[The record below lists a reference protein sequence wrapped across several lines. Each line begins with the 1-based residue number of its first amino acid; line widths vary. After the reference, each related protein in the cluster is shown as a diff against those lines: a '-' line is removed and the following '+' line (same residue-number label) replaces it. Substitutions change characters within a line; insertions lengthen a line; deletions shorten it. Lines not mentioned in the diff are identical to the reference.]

1 MNQSLHDRVLE
12 WIEGDPDIEDR
23 ETLQRLLESGDEE
36 ELHRRF
42 DTPLTFGTA
51 GLRGPEMAGPA
62 GMNRYTVRR
71 ATQGVIAWLDEIGVD
86 AGRGV
91 VVGRD
96 GRNGSDLFN
105 NEVVAVLLGAGV
117 KVYEMPGPL
126 PTPLVAY
133 CVKKLGAAAG
143 IMVTASHNPP
153 QDNGYK
159 LYSSDG
165 SQIIPPNDEIV
176 ERFANDVVRPELG
189 ERTSTHHRWISQDVL
204 DQYRAHFA
212 KRFAVPGGSDLAITY
227 TPLHGV
233 GGATMMEL
241 FAATGFSSV
250 TPVAVQF
257 EPDGAFPTLPF
268 PNPEEPGALDLAMA
282 RADEVGSSLVI
293 ANDPDADR
301 LGAAVRDDDGWHVL
315 RGDQIGW
322 LLASAMLPTMSDPRD
337 VVATTIVSST
347 LLREMARDAGVTFT
361 MTLTG
366 FKWLA
371 RAAGDGVLR
380 LGYEEALGFAV
391 DPEVADKDGLSAALA
406 IARLADDLRRH
417 DQTLIDRLDE
427 IETRYGVH
435 SIFQLSLRAE
445 GPSGLGA
452 ITNALQSLREEP
464 PTTLGG
470 IAVSDHFDLV
480 NGYEGLGSTDGVLL
494 RLGEAGRVVVRPSG
508 TEPKLKAYIEIT
520 SPPSDATSLAE
531 QRRHGAA
538 LVEAVRADLESLLR
552 L

>member
-1 MNQSLHDRVLE
+1 VNESLTNRVLE

-23 ETLQRLLESGDEE
+23 ETLQRLLDSGDEE

-51 GLRGPEMAGPA
+51 GLRGPVMAGPA

-71 ATQGVIAWLDEIGVD
+71 ATQGVIAWLGEIGVE
-86 AGRGV
+86 AARGV

-96 GRNGSDLFN
+96 GRNGSESFN

-133 CVKKLGAAAG
+133 CVKKLDAAAG

-153 QDNGYK
+153 HDNGYK
-159 LYSSDG
+159 LYSADG
-165 SQIIPPNDEIV
+165 SQIVPPNDEIV
-176 ERFANDVVRPELG
+176 ERFANAAATPVLG
-189 ERTSTHHRWISQDVL
+189 ERPSAFHRWISHDL
-204 DQYRAHFA
+204 LEEYRGHFTR
-212 KRFAVPGGSDLAITY
+212 RFAVPGGSDLAIAY

-233 GGATMMEL
+233 GGEIMMEL
-241 FAATGFSSV
+241 FAEAGYTSV
-250 TPVAVQF
+250 SPVTSQF

-282 RADEVGSSLVI
+282 RADEVGARLVI

-322 LLASAMLPTMSDPRD
+322 LLASSMLPSMTDPRD

-347 LLREMARDAGVTFT
+347 LLREMAHDAGVTFA

-366 FKWLA
+366 FKWLS

-406 IARLADDLRRH
+406 LAHLADELGRQG
-417 DQTLIDRLDE
+417 QTLMDRLDE
-427 IETRYGVH
+427 IETRFGVH
-435 SIFQLSLRAE
+435 AVFQLSLRAE
-445 GPSGLGA
+445 GASGLSA
-452 ITNALQSLREEP
+452 IANAVQSLRDQP

-470 IAVSDHFDLV
+470 LAVSDFFDLA
-480 NGYEGLGSTDGVLL
+480 NGYEGLGATDGVLL
-494 RLGEAGRVVVRPSG
+494 QLGRSGRVVVRPSG

-520 SPPSDATSLAE
+520 SPPSSATALAL
-531 QRRHGAA
+531 QRRRGAE
-538 LVEAVRADLESLLR
+538 LVDAVRADLQSLLK

>member
-1 MNQSLHDRVLE
+1 VNQSLRDAVLA
-12 WIEGDPDIEDR
+12 WIEGDPDVEDR
-23 ETLQRLLESGDEE
+23 ETLQSLLESGDEE

-51 GLRGPEMAGPA
+51 GLRGPVMAGPA

-71 ATQGVIAWLDEIGVD
+71 ATQGVVAWLGEIGAD
-86 AGRGV
+86 PADGV

-96 GRNGSDLFN
+96 ARHGSELFN
-105 NEVVAVLLGAGV
+105 HEVVTVLLGAGV

-153 QDNGYK
+153 LDNGYK
-159 LYSSDG
+159 LYASDG

-176 ERFANDVVRPELG
+176 ERFANAAGRPRLG
-189 ERTSTHHRWISQDVL
+189 ERPSALHRWIPPDLL
-204 DQYRAHFA
+204 DGYRAHFSQ
-212 KRFAVPGGSDLAITY
+212 RFEVSSDLAITY

-233 GGATMMEL
+233 GGAIMVDL
-241 FAATGFSSV
+241 FARTGFSSV
-250 TPVAVQF
+250 TTVASQF
-257 EPDGAFPTLPF
+257 EPDGDFPTLPF

-282 RADEVGSSLVI
+282 RADEVGSELVI

-301 LGAAVRDDDGWHVL
+301 LGAAVRDDAGWHVL

-322 LLASAMLPTMSDPRD
+322 LLASAMLPTMNGPDD

-347 LLREMARDAGVTFT
+347 LLREMARDAGVRFV

-406 IARLADDLRRH
+406 LAHLADELRGH
-417 DQTLIDRLDE
+417 GQTLMDRLDE
-427 IETRYGVH
+427 IESRFGVH
-435 SIFQLSLRAE
+435 SIFQLSLRAD
-445 GPSGLGA
+445 GPTGLSA
-452 ITNALQSLREEP
+452 IVNAVQSLRENP

-470 IAVSDHFDLV
+470 FAVSANYDLAL
-480 NGYEGLGSTDGVLL
+480 GYEGLEATDGVLL
-494 RLGEAGRVVVRPSG
+494 QLGASGRVVVRPSG

-520 SPPSDATSLAE
+520 SPPSDETTLDA
-531 QRRHGAA
+531 QRRQGTA
-538 LVEAVRADLESLLR
+538 LIEAVRADLRSLLQ

>member
-1 MNQSLHDRVLE
+1 VNPTLRDEVLA
-12 WIEGDPDIEDR
+12 WIDGDPDIEDR
-23 ETLQRLLESGDEE
+23 ETLQRLVDDGDEA
-36 ELHRRF
+36 ELRRRF
-42 DTPLTFGTA
+42 DAPLTFGTA
-51 GLRGPEMAGPA
+51 GLRGPVMAGPA

-71 ATQGVIAWLDEIGVD
+71 ATLGVIAWLEEIGVD
-86 AGRGV
+86 ADLGV

-96 GRNGSDLFN
+96 GRVGSESFN

-117 KVYEMPGPL
+117 KVFEMPGPL

-133 CVKKLGAAAG
+133 CVKRLGAAAG

-159 LYSSDG
+159 LYSRDG

-176 ERFANDVVRPELG
+176 ERFANDASTPVLG
-189 ERTSTHHRWISQDVL
+189 ERTSAHHRWISHDLL
-204 DQYRAHFA
+204 DEYRAHFTQ
-212 KRFAVPGGSDLAITY
+212 RFAVVGGSDLKVTY

-233 GGATMMEL
+233 GGATMLDL
-241 FAATGFSSV
+241 FARAGYSAV
-250 TPVAVQF
+250 TPVASQF

-282 RADEVGSSLVI
+282 QADDVGSHLVI

-322 LLASAMLPTMSDPRD
+322 LLASSMLPSMNDPRD

-347 LLREMARDAGVTFT
+347 LLREMARDAGVTFA

-406 IARLADDLRRH
+406 LARLAHDLREAG
-417 DQTLIDRLDE
+417 QTLTDRLDE
-427 IETRYGVH
+427 IESRYGVH
-435 SIFQLSLRAE
+435 SIYQLSLRVE
-445 GPSGLGA
+445 GPSGLAA
-452 ITNALQSLREEP
+452 IAEAVQSLRDHP
-464 PTTLGG
+464 PASLGG
-470 IAVSDHFDLV
+470 LGVSEHFDLV
-480 NGYEGLGSTDGVLL
+480 DGYEGLGPTDGVLL
-494 RLGEAGRVVVRPSG
+494 RLGPSGRVVVRPSG

-520 SPPSDATSLAE
+520 SPPSDATSLVE
-531 QRRHGAA
+531 QRRLAA
-538 LVEAVRADLESLLR
+538 AAVDAVRADLQSLLR

>member
-1 MNQSLHDRVLE
+1 VNESLRERVRA
-12 WIEGDPDIEDR
+12 WINGDPDVEDR
-23 ETLQRLLESGDEE
+23 ETLQSLLDNGDEA

-51 GLRGPEMAGPA
+51 GLRGPVMAGPA

-71 ATQGVIAWLDEIGVD
+71 ATQGVVAWLDEIGAD
-86 AGRGV
+86 PAHGV

-96 GRNGSDLFN
+96 GRHGSEQFN
-105 NEVVAVLLGAGV
+105 YEVVTVLLGAGV

-133 CVKKLGAAAG
+133 CVKRLGAAAG

-153 QDNGYK
+153 LDNGYK

-176 ERFANDVVRPELG
+176 ERYANLAGVPKLG
-189 ERTSTHHRWISQDVL
+189 ERPSALHRWVSIDLL
-204 DQYRAHFA
+204 DEYRGHFA
-212 KRFAVPGGSDLAITY
+212 ARFGVSSDMAITY

-233 GGATMMEL
+233 GGATMLEL
-241 FAATGFSSV
+241 FARAGHSSV
-250 TPVAVQF
+250 TPVASQF
-257 EPDGAFPTLPF
+257 EPDGDFPTLPF

-282 RADEVGSSLVI
+282 RADEVGSQLVI

-301 LGAAVRDDDGWHVL
+301 LGAAVRDSAGWHVL

-322 LLASAMLPTMSDPRD
+322 LLASAMLPTMNGPDD

-347 LLREMARDAGVTFT
+347 LLREMARDAGVRFV

-406 IARLADDLRRH
+406 LSHLAVELRGRG
-417 DQTLIDRLDE
+417 QTLMDRLNE
-427 IETRYGVH
+427 IESRFGVH

-445 GPSGLGA
+445 GPTGLTA
-452 ITNALQSLREEP
+452 IVNAVQALRERP

-470 IAVSDHFDLV
+470 LAVSEHFDLAI
-480 NGYEGLGSTDGVLL
+480 GYHGLGATDGLL
-494 RLGEAGRVVVRPSG
+494 FQLGESGRVVVRPSG

-520 SPPSDATSLAE
+520 SPPSDDVSLDE
-531 QRRHGAA
+531 QRGRGTE
-538 LVEAVRADLESLLR
+538 LVDAVRADLLSLLQ

>member
-1 MNQSLHDRVLE
+1 VNESLRERVLT
-12 WIEGDPDIEDR
+12 WIDGDPDVDDR
-23 ETLQRLLESGDEE
+23 ETLQSLLDHGDEE

-71 ATQGVIAWLDEIGVD
+71 ATQGVIAWLDESGADPVQ
-86 AGRGV
+86 GV

-96 GRNGSDLFN
+96 ARRGSEAFN
-105 NEVVAVLLGAGV
+105 HEVVSVLLGAGV
-117 KVYEMPGPL
+117 KVYEMPRPL

-165 SQIIPPNDEIV
+165 SQIIPPNDQIV
-176 ERFANDVVRPELG
+176 ERFASEATAPELG
-189 ERTSTHHRWISQDVL
+189 ERTSTHHRWISPDL
-204 DQYRAHFA
+204 LAEYRAHFTQ
-212 KRFAVPGGSDLAITY
+212 RFAVSNSELAITY

-241 FAATGFSSV
+241 FAQAGYTSV
-250 TPVAVQF
+250 TPVATQF
-257 EPDGAFPTLPF
+257 EPDSAFPTLPF
-268 PNPEEPGALDLAMA
+268 PNPEELGALDLAMA
-282 RADEVGSSLVI
+282 RADEVHSTLVI

-322 LLASAMLPTMSDPRD
+322 LLASAMLPTMKGPRD

-347 LLREMARDAGVTFT
+347 LLRAMAREAGVQFA

-371 RAAGDGVLR
+371 RAAGDEVLQF
-380 LGYEEALGFAV
+380 GYEEALGFAV
-391 DPEVADKDGLSAALA
+391 DPEVADKDGMSAALA
-406 IARLADDLRRH
+406 FARLADELRR
-417 DQTLIDRLDE
+417 QGLTLMDRLNE
-427 IETRYGVH
+427 IEARFGVH
-435 SIFQLSLRAE
+435 SVYQLSLRAE
-445 GPSGLGA
+445 GPTGLSA
-452 ITNALQSLREEP
+452 IVNAVQSLRERP
-464 PTTLGG
+464 PSTLGG
-470 IAVSDHFDLV
+470 IAVSVHFDLAL
-480 NGYEGLGSTDGVLL
+480 GYEGLGPTDGVLYQ
-494 RLGEAGRVVVRPSG
+494 LGESGRVVVRPSG

-520 SPPSDATSLAE
+520 SPPDRATPLAE
-531 QRRHGAA
+531 QRRHGA
-538 LVEAVRADLESLLR
+538 LRVEAVRADLESLLN